1 MKDVPNRKQGNGDE
15 LKKPV
20 DVWTVWLW
28 ETCPAEIDERNEE
41 LMEKGDKEERN
52 DDGNNGGKRGGWK
65 NAEGIT
71 ERQERKED
79 ERKAEASARSHLLYI
94 RQGRVLL
101 YLLPHDDVCSPSQS
115 IDKPSPTAS
124 QSLSSNGSWD
134 VFDAAE
140 ASFMSFFLCHVASVS
155 QVLAITF
162 IQKRKFIP
170 PVLPPCL
177 LCVGYPIISEEKN
190 LSVIQI

>member
-15 LKKPV
+15 LV

-28 ETCPAEIDERNEE
+28 GTCPAEIDERKEE
-41 LMEKGDKEERN
+41 LMEKGDKEERS
-52 DDGNNGGKRGGWK
+52 DDGNNGGRRGGWK

-101 YLLPHDDVCSPSQS
+101 YLLPHDDVGRLLTSCC
-115 IDKPSPTAS
+115 
-124 QSLSSNGSWD
+124 
-134 VFDAAE
+134 VF
-140 ASFMSFFLCHVASVS
+140 
-155 QVLAITF
+155 AITIRRQTQSHPLSKPL
-162 IQKRKFIP
+162 IQWLLRCFWHCWSIFHEFFS
-170 PVLPPCL
+170 LPCCLQL
-177 LCVGYPIISEEKN
+177 LCFKC
-190 LSVIQI
+190 